1 MELRTIVF
9 NSMLAIIVV
18 LPFVTL
24 WLASPIVWTAL
35 RTGRLLGRGQIFDR
49 IEPPAMFYGGI
60 IFWFVLLAVLILIS
74 SLVLTHWLS
83 RWNLQ

>member
-1 MELRTIVF
+1 MEPKAVVF
-9 NSMLAIIVV
+9 NIVLAFIVV

-49 IEPPAMFYGGI
+49 IERPAMYYGGI
-60 IFWFVLLAVLILIS
+60 TFWFLLLAFLIFMS
-74 SLVLTHWLS
+74 SLVLAHWLS
-83 RWNLQ
+83 IWSWR